1 MPYCGARAWKI
12 GNCCTGNS
20 QHLKQ
25 LNLAKSLLW
34 HSPWPWATG
43 MAAAAM
49 AFEIRSAK
57 QRKKRVPN
65 KSTNTGTAGSAWLAG
80 TSGTSGTSGTYQS
93 CSPSSES
100 RVGYIFLTTLITA
113 VDSSS
118 RGPRRGALVM
128 PGLGPDRPLKVAAP
142 GPSLGL
148 GERPNLSHIYLAV
161 RPSSFASDS
170 SKMKKSTHCREK
182 SLHKSFGGTLFTR
195 TCPCPSVC
203 PLVRAPVQLSGS
215 LLCT

>member
-1 MPYCGARAWKI
+1 MPYCGAREWKI

-43 MAAAAM
+43 MAAAAAAAV

-65 KSTNTGTAGSAWLAG
+65 KSTNTGKAGSAWLAD

-161 RPSSFASDS
+161 RPSPPTVP
-170 SKMKKSTHCREK
+170 K
-182 SLHKSFGGTLFTR
+182 
-195 TCPCPSVC
+195 
-203 PLVRAPVQLSGS
+203 
-215 LLCT
+215 

>member
-1 MPYCGARAWKI
+1 MPYCGAREWKI

-43 MAAAAM
+43 MAAAAV

-65 KSTNTGTAGSAWLAG
+65 KSTNTGTAGSAWLA
-80 TSGTSGTSGTYQS
+80 GTSGTYQS

-142 GPSLGL
+142 GPSPGL

-161 RPSSFASDS
+161 RPSSFSSDGP
-170 SKMKKSTHCREK
+170 KMKKKVHTAGRSHSTKVSVVHCLPALVPVRVRL
-182 SLHKSFGGTLFTR
+182 SA
-195 TCPCPSVC
+195 CPCTRPT
-203 PLVRAPVQLSGS
+203 VR
-215 LLCT
+215 